1 MFETSGGP
9 WPGMQLSY
17 LSKLGCLGITRNLK
31 QMEVLGPKC
40 SRVVQ
45 YLKYSMVS
53 RGSYT
58 PWCGLILCQ
67 QFFCFFVVLLK

>member
-1 MFETSGGP
+1 
-9 WPGMQLSY
+9 MQLSY
-17 LSKLGCLGITRNLK
+17 LSKLVPQEENDNTLSCLR
-31 QMEVLGPKC
+31 QEEVLGPKC

-67 QFFCFFVVLLK
+67 QFFLFFCSFIEINN